1 MRSKNVY
8 KKILFLTFFSKMV
21 SDMFTLAVV
30 ILTLLVLVEANV
42 FVYMKVVQRLEA
54 IEEHLYNA
62 LMLYL
67 NYTNK

>member
-1 MRSKNVY
+1 
-8 KKILFLTFFSKMV
+8 MV

-67 NYTNK
+67 NYTNSKNEV